1 MYSSELFSSEFLREK
16 FENDLEI
23 LGKTQGIYFLKNV
36 ATLKGYRNSHKTY
49 VGFTLTGIQVWFA
62 FLSGSVLITCYI

>member
-1 MYSSELFSSEFLREK
+1 MYSSKLFSSEFLREK

-23 LGKTQGIYFLKNV
+23 LGKTQGIHFLKNV

-49 VGFTLTGIQVWFA
+49 VGFTLAGIHVYFA
-62 FLSGSVLITCYI
+62 FLSGSVFITCYI

>member
-1 MYSSELFSSEFLREK
+1 MEMYSSKSFSSEFLRKK

-36 ATLKGYRNSHKTY
+36 APLKGYRNSH
-49 VGFTLTGIQVWFA
+49 I
-62 FLSGSVLITCYI
+62 

>member
-23 LGKTQGIYFLKNV
+23 LGKTQRTYFLKNV
-36 ATLKGYRNSHKTY
+36 ATLKGYRNSHNTY
-49 VGFTLTGIQVWFA
+49 VGFTLVGVQV
-62 FLSGSVLITCYI
+62 

>member
-1 MYSSELFSSEFLREK
+1 MYSSKSFSSEFLWEK

-36 ATLKGYRNSHKTY
+36 ATLKGYRNSHIYKTY
-49 VGFTLTGIQVWFA
+49 VGFTLAGIQV
-62 FLSGSVLITCYI
+62 

>member
-1 MYSSELFSSEFLREK
+1 MEMYSSELFSSEFLREK

-36 ATLKGYRNSHKTY
+36 AMHSER
-49 VGFTLTGIQVWFA
+49 IQKQP
-62 FLSGSVLITCYI
+62 

>member
-1 MYSSELFSSEFLREK
+1 MEMYTSESFSSEFLREK

-49 VGFTLTGIQVWFA
+49 VGFTLAGRQV
-62 FLSGSVLITCYI
+62 